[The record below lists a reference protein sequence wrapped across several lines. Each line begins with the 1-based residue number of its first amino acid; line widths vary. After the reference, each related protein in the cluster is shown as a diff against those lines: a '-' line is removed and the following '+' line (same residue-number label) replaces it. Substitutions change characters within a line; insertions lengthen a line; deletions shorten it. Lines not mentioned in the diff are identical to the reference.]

1 MQVKCQYEKNVQYLS
16 DNDLVFGQEQY
27 SLSQMSGKKWQLHI
41 FAYESK
47 LVLTSI
53 TKISWDETHR
63 HKAQGNVA
71 VIRVI
76 SKCPSSPFTC

>member
-53 TKISWDETHR
+53 TKISWDETPR
-63 HKAQGNVA
+63 HKAHGNVA

-76 SKCPSSPFTC
+76 SKCPGSPFTC